1 MKQLKYLAGLICL
14 VWLGS
19 AGAQDMFWSFD
30 DAQNPLPIPAE
41 CDAKFDE
48 IRGGVFM
55 PTVDEMYEYGMAF
68 LKNSALSVQQ
78 QGAYCLL
85 GAALDGHPEAQLE
98 IAKLYENGRVLPQ
111 DDLSAYKWAFIAA
124 LNGNK
129 SAEKFTLLLEQ
140 FLTTSDLEKT
150 TGAIQE
156 TRMQIQ
162 QNLQKKLEEERRQA
176 EEDKTKLEE
185 MNSALKNK
193 AAGIQKTP
201 VSQKEKTL
209 ENGGPSPE
217 ALQEANSNLVNIF
230 DESDRMK

>member
-1 MKQLKYLAGLICL
+1 MKSFRYLIALL
-14 VWLGS
+14 LLGS
-19 AGAQDMFWSFD
+19 TTQVFSQDMFWSFD
-30 DAQNPLPIPAE
+30 DFQNPLPIPAE

-85 GAALDGHPEAQLE
+85 GAALQGDPKAQLE
-98 IAKLYENGRVLPQ
+98 IAKLYEEGRVLPQ

-129 SAEKFTLLLEQ
+129 PAERMTLSLEQ
-140 FLTTSDLEKT
+140 YLTTGDMEKT
-150 TGAIQE
+150 SAAIQE

-162 QNLQKKLEEERRQA
+162 RTLEEKLK
-176 EEDKTKLEE
+176 EEQLLTTE
-185 MNSALKNK
+185 N
-193 AAGIQKTP
+193 
-201 VSQKEKTL
+201 KEKLHKMHT
-209 ENGGPSPE
+209 EIREQFAEKNGTSLPTSDSSEEGPSPE
-217 ALQEANSNLVNIF
+217 DLQVRNSNLSAIF
-230 DESDRMK
+230 TESDRMQ

>member
-1 MKQLKYLAGLICL
+1 MKKYLIAILCIGWAGLC
-14 VWLGS
+14 S
-19 AGAQDMFWSFD
+19 AQDMFWNFD
-30 DAQNPLPIPAE
+30 DKQNPLPIPTE

-48 IRGGVFM
+48 IRGGVFV

-85 GAALDGHPEAQLE
+85 GAALQGHPDAQLE
-98 IAKLYENGRVLPQ
+98 MAKLYAGGSVLPQ

-129 SAEKFTLLLEQ
+129 PAEKLTLMLEQ
-140 FLTTSDLEKT
+140 YLTTTDLDLT
-150 TGAIQE
+150 SGAIQE

-176 EEDKTKLEE
+176 EEDKAKLEE
-185 MNSALKNK
+185 MNSE
-193 AAGIQKTP
+193 IQQQYKQP
-201 VSQKEKTL
+201 QNPGKQEEEFDPADVL
-209 ENGGPSPE
+209 PGGD
-217 ALQEANSNLVNIF
+217 ADLNSVF
-230 DESDRMK
+230 DEGDRMQ